1 MISQKIITEFS
12 IISDKFTAITLDML
26 FEKLNFWCTSAATEI
41 LQSNLMP
48 DMLLNAIC
56 AMSLDEK
63 EFLTLPVS
71 RCLGSLIRMKQA
83 FLVPI

>member
-1 MISQKIITEFS
+1 
-12 IISDKFTAITLDML
+12 
-26 FEKLNFWCTSAATEI
+26 
-41 LQSNLMP
+41 SNLMP

-83 FLVPI
+83 FLSMARMIEYKTIAWCMYGRVRGIALSKDSF